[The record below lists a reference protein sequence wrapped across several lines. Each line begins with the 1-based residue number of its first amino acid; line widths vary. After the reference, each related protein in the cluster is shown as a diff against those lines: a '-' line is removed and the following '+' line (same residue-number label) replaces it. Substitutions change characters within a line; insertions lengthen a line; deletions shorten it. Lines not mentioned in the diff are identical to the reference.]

1 MVKVERVLV
10 PLDHSELANE
20 VLDMALSVAD
30 RFGAEL
36 RVLRIQAQAASL
48 NRGEAEIDLNVIERD
63 TAELR
68 RHAIGRAEELGLQLG
83 ANQIEAELR
92 AGPVVQ
98 IIGETADEHK
108 VDLIVMGSHGRSG
121 LSELFT
127 GSTTEQVIA
136 KVPVSVLALRPAGYP
151 YLRD

>member
-1 MVKVERVLV
+1 MVRVEKILV

-36 RVLRIQAQAASL
+36 RVLRIQSDPASL
-48 NRGEAEIDLNVIERD
+48 ARGEAEVDLNVIEQE
-63 TAELR
+63 TADLR
-68 RHAIGRAEELGLQLG
+68 QTAIRRAEELGLQLG
-83 ANQIEAELR
+83 ANQIEAEMR

-108 VDLIVMGSHGRSG
+108 VDLIVMGSHGRKG
-121 LSELFT
+121 ISELFT